1 LSGVSALGL
10 GLADGDVV
18 TSIDG
23 RPTPTGDAATAAA
36 LGAWGAGQGQVRGT
50 LLRDGQTIGV
60 TVHVPVVDA
69 GSRL

>member
-1 LSGVSALGL
+1 VSGLGV

-23 RPTPTGDAATAAA
+23 HATPTADAATAAA
-36 LGAWGAGQGQVRGT
+36 LGAWGAGQAVVRAT
-50 LLRDGQTIGV
+50 VMRDGQPIAV